1 VGGGLPDFF
10 VAKNVS
16 QASPYRIPKNLK
28 AGASE
33 ESRNHSQKMKA
44 KPA

>member
-1 VGGGLPDFF
+1 VRAGLPEFF

-16 QASPYRIPKNLK
+16 QASPYRIPKNLE

-33 ESRNHSQKMKA
+33 ESRNYSQKMKA